1 VSTRKPAAPPG
12 LGLAGRALWRATV
25 AEFELNPAELVLL
38 GEAGRTADTLAEL
51 SAALSDAPLTVEG
64 STGQPRA
71 HPLLAEARAQRRVL
85 DQLCRALALPLAGE
99 DVGRRRS
106 PTAREAAIARWS
118 RDGA

>member
-1 VSTRKPAAPPG
+1 MSTRKPPAPPG
-12 LGLAGRALWRATV
+12 LGLAGRALWKATV
-25 AEFELNPAELVLL
+25 AEFELNPAELALL
-38 GEAGRTADTLAEL
+38 REAGRTADTLASL
-51 SAALSDAPLTVEG
+51 TAALSDTPLTVEG

>member
-25 AEFELNPAELVLL
+25 AEFELNPAELALL
-38 GEAGRTADTLAEL
+38 GGAGRTADTLA
-51 SAALSDAPLTVEG
+51 ALTTALNDAPVIVTG

-106 PTAREAAIARWS
+106 PSAREAAIARWS
-118 RDGA
+118 QDGA